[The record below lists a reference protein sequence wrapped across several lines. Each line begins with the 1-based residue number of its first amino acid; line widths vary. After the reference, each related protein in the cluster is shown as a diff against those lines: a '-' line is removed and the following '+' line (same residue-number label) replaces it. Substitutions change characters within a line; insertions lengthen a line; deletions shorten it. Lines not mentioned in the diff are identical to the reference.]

1 METGSLPLAEASS
14 HHDEAP
20 ARAFARSAIIRAFIK
35 YVAVGGIAFVIDWG
49 TLNLCLWLGLHY
61 MLGTALG
68 FVLGLL
74 TNYSL
79 CVLWVWPGTQAR
91 SLRDVSV
98 FALIG
103 LGGLVLTELGMWLS
117 VDFLHFHP
125 SPSKIVLA
133 AIVLVWN
140 FSLRRIFVFFR

>member
-14 HHDEAP
+14 LRVD
-20 ARAFARSAIIRAFIK
+20 ARAALLQAFIK
-35 YVAVGGIAFVIDWG
+35 YVAVGGIAFVVDWG

-68 FVLGLL
+68 FVFGLL

-79 CVLWVWPGTQAR
+79 CVAWVWPGTRAR
-91 SLRDVSV
+91 SVRDVIV
-98 FALIG
+98 FSLIG
-103 LGGLVLTELGMWLS
+103 LGGLALTELGMWLS
-117 VDFLHFHP
+117 VGLMHFHP

-140 FSLRRIFVFFR
+140 FSLRRIFVFFH